1 MPDRTSRALPAWS
14 EFQRRVRRYVG
25 GRVDPEWA
33 DDVTGDIFLRL
44 LQRQDGLAA
53 ARDPLAWTY
62 RVAANVI
69 ADHHRRRSVERR
81 AIERLGAEA
90 RAPDPDLNGGDHE
103 ALRRDLEA
111 CLLPFALELPPKYT
125 EALLLTY
132 FRGLS
137 QVEAA
142 RRLGLSASGMKS
154 RVQRARAMLKRQL
167 MDCCDF
173 ELDRRGGV
181 IDMRP
186 REAACGRAREASRD
200 GGRGGSAAGGTAG

>member
-1 MPDRTSRALPAWS
+1 MPAWS
-14 EFQRRVRRYVG
+14 EFQRRMRRYVG
-25 GRVDPEWA
+25 GRVDAAWA

-44 LQRQDGLAA
+44 LQRPDRLAE

-69 ADHHRRRSVERR
+69 ADHHRRRFVERR
-81 AIERLGAEA
+81 TLEQLGAEA
-90 RAPDPDLNGGDHE
+90 QAPHPEVNGGDHE

-111 CLLPFALELPPKYT
+111 CLLPFALDLPPKYA

-142 RRLGLSASGMKS
+142 QRMGLSVSGMKS
-154 RVQRARAMLKRQL
+154 RVQRARVMLKRKL

-173 ELDRRGGV
+173 EMDRRGGV

-186 REAACGRAREASRD
+186 RDAGCGRDTARAS
-200 GGRGGSAAGGTAG
+200 TAG

>member
-1 MPDRTSRALPAWS
+1 M
-14 EFQRRVRRYVG
+14 RRFVG
-25 GRVDPEWA
+25 GRVDPAWA

-44 LQRQDGLAA
+44 LQRRESLAE

-62 RVAANVI
+62 RVASNVI

-81 AIERLGAEA
+81 TLERLGAETEAADSDPGA
-90 RAPDPDLNGGDHE
+90 RDHE
-103 ALRRDLEA
+103 ALRTDLEA
-111 CLLPFALELPPKYT
+111 CLLPFALELPPKYA

-132 FRGLS
+132 FRGMS

-142 RRLGLSASGMKS
+142 QRLGMSPSGMKS

-173 ELDRRGGV
+173 EQDRRGGV

-186 REAACGRAREASRD
+186 REAVRGENTA
-200 GGRGGSAAGGTAG
+200 GGHTAGGHAAGGSAAR

>member
-1 MPDRTSRALPAWS
+1 M
-14 EFQRRVRRYVG
+14 RRYVG
-25 GRVDPEWA
+25 GRVDPAWA

-44 LQRQDGLAA
+44 LQRRESLAQ

-62 RVAANVI
+62 RVASNVI

-81 AIERLGAEA
+81 TLERLGAETA
-90 RAPDPDLNGGDHE
+90 APDSDPGARDHE
-103 ALRRDLEA
+103 AVRTDLEA
-111 CLLPFALELPPKYT
+111 CLLPFARELPPKYA

-132 FRGLS
+132 FRGIS

-142 RRLGLSASGMKS
+142 QRLGLSVSGMKS

-181 IDMRP
+181 IDMRR
-186 REAACGRAREASRD
+186 REAAHCGNTA
-200 GGRGGSAAGGTAG
+200 GGHAAGGRATGGSTAG